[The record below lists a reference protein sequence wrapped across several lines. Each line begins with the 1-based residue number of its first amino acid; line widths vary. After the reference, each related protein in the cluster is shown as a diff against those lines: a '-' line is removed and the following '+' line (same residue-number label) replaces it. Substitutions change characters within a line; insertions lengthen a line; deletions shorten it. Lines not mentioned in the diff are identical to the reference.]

1 MDCTPH
7 FYPPYNMLKN
17 VKKYV
22 KKMLRKMLKN
32 STHLASSLSII
43 MPNVKM
49 SFQHTCQTWYLLR
62 QKRGFSSPIT
72 MMKISFFQTR
82 YLPRHGPASFT
93 LLHQL
98 LPQHLPKVRSFF
110 FSLTTKFAFY
120 FFQFELG
127 FFLLNKKKS
136 ILN

>member
-1 MDCTPH
+1 MTDGIEW
-7 FYPPYNMLKN
+7 FRDRLKAPL
-17 VKKYV
+17 VL
-22 KKMLRKMLKN
+22 MIFLQ
-32 STHLASSLSII
+32 STHLASSLTLSII
-43 MPNVKM
+43 MPSHVRM

-62 QKRGFSSPIT
+62 HKRGFSSPIT
-72 MMKISFFQTR
+72 MIKISFFQTW

-120 FFQFELG
+120 LFQFDLG
-127 FFLLNKKKS
+127 LENKVS
-136 ILN
+136 FC